1 MRKIALALLAVV
13 FLAALIPEVWV
24 PASYRTQFRDSPNA
38 SPSPRFPLG
47 TDDLGRDRLSRL
59 VYGTRVS
66 LLLAVAAAFLAT
78 MIAAIAGAAAA
89 WLGGWWDRMFLAA
102 TDLSLALP
110 WLFLLLTVRAMLPLD
125 VAPATSILVTFTLL
139 GLVGSAGPARVVRA
153 GARALRSADFAL
165 QSRAAGVTGIRLLV
179 VHLLP
184 NLKPVLVSQFLLS
197 IPLFILSE
205 ANLGLLG
212 LGVAEPM
219 PSWGNLLRDLESYS
233 AVAANPWMV
242 APAILLVM
250 VVIALQVAVRT
261 QELNA

>member
-1 MRKIALALLAVV
+1 MRRIALALLAVV
-13 FLAALIPEVWV
+13 FLAALAPEAWV
-24 PASYRTQFRDSPNA
+24 PASYRTQFRDAPNTA
-38 SPSPRFPLG
+38 TSARFPLG

-59 VYGTRVS
+59 IYGTRVS

-125 VAPATSILVTFTLL
+125 VAPATSILVTFALL

-153 GARALRSADFAL
+153 GARSLRSADFAL
-165 QSRAAGVTGIRLLV
+165 QSRASGMPGIRLLIIQ
-179 VHLLP
+179 LLP

-233 AVAANPWMV
+233 AVAANPWMI
-242 APAILLVM
+242 APAVLLVM
-250 VVIALQVAVRT
+250 VVIALQIAVRT

>member
-24 PASYRTQFRDSPNA
+24 PASYRTQFRDAPNA
-38 SPSPRFPLG
+38 SPSARFPLG

-66 LLLAVAAAFLAT
+66 LLLAVAAGFLAT

-153 GARALRSADFAL
+153 GARALRLADFAL

-250 VVIALQVAVRT
+250 VVIAMQVVVRT

>member
-1 MRKIALALLAVV
+1 MRKLALALLAVV
-13 FLAALIPEVWV
+13 FLAALIPELWV
-24 PASYRTQFRDSPNA
+24 PASYRTQFRDAPNA
-38 SPSPRFPLG
+38 SPSARFPLG

-59 VYGTRVS
+59 IYGTRVS
-66 LLLAVAAAFLAT
+66 LLLSVAAAVLAT
-78 MIAAIAGAAAA
+78 LIAAIAGAAAA
-89 WLGGWWDRMFLAA
+89 WLGGWWDRTFLTA

-110 WLFLLLTVRAMLPLD
+110 WLFLLLTVRALLPLD
-125 VAPATSILVTFTLL
+125 VSPAASLLVTFALL

-165 QSRAAGVTGIRLLV
+165 QARASGMPASRLLLI
-179 VHLLP
+179 HLLP
-184 NLKPVLVSQFLLS
+184 NLKPVLVAQFLLS

-242 APAILLVM
+242 APAVLLVI
-250 VVIALQVAVRT
+250 VVIALQVAVKT
-261 QELNA
+261 QERNA

>member
-1 MRKIALALLAVV
+1 MRSIALALLGLV
-13 FLAALIPEVWV
+13 FAAALIPQAWA
-24 PASYRTQFRDSPNA
+24 PASYQTQFRDSPNA
-38 SPSPRFPLG
+38 PPSARFPLG

-59 VYGTRVS
+59 IYGTRVS
-66 LLLAVAAAFLAT
+66 LLLSVAAAFLAT
-78 MIAAIAGAAAA
+78 LIAAIAGAAAA
-89 WLGGWWDRMFLAA
+89 WLGGWWDRMFLTA

-110 WLFLLLTVRAMLPLD
+110 WLFLLLTVRATLPLD
-125 VAPATSILVTFTLL
+125 VAPTTSIFVTFALL

-153 GARALRSADFAL
+153 GARSLRSADFAL
-165 QSRAAGVTGIRLLV
+165 QGRACGTPGLRLLI

-219 PSWGNLLRDLESYS
+219 PSWGNLIRDLESYS
-233 AVAANPWMV
+233 AVAANPWMI
-242 APAILLVM
+242 APAVLLVM

-261 QELNA
+261 QELTV